1 MTMTRRMIRG
11 SQDEGD
17 GGDSVTTWRPQQR
30 WWNGWEKDQK
40 IKRISKAIGWI
51 LILGWWWAMCCIDKK
66 NIVVITNMTWIA
78 QLQKWK

>member
-40 IKRISKAIGWI
+40 NIKSNR
-51 LILGWWWAMCCIDKK
+51 L
-66 NIVVITNMTWIA
+66 NINTWVMVSYVLHWQEKHCRNHQYDMNCTITKMKIT
-78 QLQKWK
+78 

>member
-1 MTMTRRMIRG
+1 MMTKRMIRG

-17 GGDSVTTWRPQQR
+17 GKVFVTTWRPQQQ

-40 IKRISKAIGWI
+40 IKRISKAIGWM

-66 NIVVITNMTWIA
+66 ITVAITNMTWIA

>member
-30 WWNGWEKDQK
+30 WW
-40 IKRISKAIGWI
+40 
-51 LILGWWWAMCCIDKK
+51 
-66 NIVVITNMTWIA
+66 
-78 QLQKWK
+78 